1 MASVWHKVLLW
12 MIFWDVTPASAMF
25 HNKKSGDNI
34 FESPTKRLRQHV
46 HTLFLDN
53 KLSGQETQL
62 LENQIGA
69 CHVQGFKEHAGPSV
83 NVSKKAARDML
94 RRCLKGTKWPKIY
107 TAEIRIWD
115 AKLQVEK
122 YAKVALLLPHELLHV
137 LGTMNSAETLTQLD
151 GAVESVQAHC
161 RKAQRV
167 FGSPTCGFG
176 LWSDATPF
184 NWDRTKTLEIILIS
198 FPGLEPP
205 HHTVRIPVCAIPHE
219 LVLKEKTF
227 QDIFSIIAWSFQCMA
242 IQFMPNHR
250 HDGSPWCVPEDNWR
264 KQRQGLPLPCPGVLA
279 EVRCD
284 WKCQA
289 EVFGLPSWQQK
300 ACICCKCSA
309 TLETFTDFTS
319 NAVWR
324 TERYSHWDFLEKLES
339 LDRPRTALYKCPFFT
354 TEVFKLDWLHV
365 ADLGCSCDML
375 GNLLWYV
382 LPKFG
387 GTRQEQLSALWLRM
401 KIYYADCA
409 IQDTI
414 GNLTFGMLR
423 KKAPLR
429 PS

>member
-107 TAEIRIWD
+107 TAEVRIWD

-161 RKAQRV
+161 RKAQRA

-219 LVLKEKTF
+219 LVLKQKTF
-227 QDIFSIIAWSFQCMA
+227 QDIFSIIEWSFQCMA
-242 IQFMPNHR
+242 IQFGNNGKAYPCLVLVVFLLKCDVIGNVKLKCLAFPA
-250 HDGSPWCVPEDNWR
+250 GSKKLAFAANALPPWKPSLTSLPMLCGGPKDTATGIFWR
-264 KQRQGLPLPCPGVLA
+264 NSNPWTGQGL
-279 EVRCD
+279 
-284 WKCQA
+284 
-289 EVFGLPSWQQK
+289 
-300 ACICCKCSA
+300 
-309 TLETFTDFTS
+309 
-319 NAVWR
+319 
-324 TERYSHWDFLEKLES
+324 
-339 LDRPRTALYKCPFFT
+339 RTALYKCPFFT

-387 GTRQEQLSALWLRM
+387 
-401 KIYYADCA
+401 
-409 IQDTI
+409 
-414 GNLTFGMLR
+414 
-423 KKAPLR
+423 APGR
-429 PS
+429 SN

>member
-1 MASVWHKVLLW
+1 MSCSVVRCKLVSHGICVAQSAPMDDFL
-12 MIFWDVTPASAMF
+12 DVTPASAMF

-53 KLSGQETQL
+53 KLSGQETLL

-151 GAVESVQAHC
+151 GAVESAQAHC
-161 RKAQRV
+161 RKAQRA

-198 FPGLEPP
+198 FPGLSLHIIQSEFRS
-205 HHTVRIPVCAIPHE
+205 VRFLMSWSSRRKHVN
-219 LVLKEKTF
+219 
-227 QDIFSIIAWSFQCMA
+227 IFLASLHGASSAW
-242 IQFMPNHR
+242 
-250 HDGSPWCVPEDNWR
+250 
-264 KQRQGLPLPCPGVLA
+264 
-279 EVRCD
+279 
-284 WKCQA
+284 
-289 EVFGLPSWQQK
+289 
-300 ACICCKCSA
+300 
-309 TLETFTDFTS
+309 
-319 NAVWR
+319 
-324 TERYSHWDFLEKLES
+324 
-339 LDRPRTALYKCPFFT
+339 PFN
-354 TEVFKLDWLHV
+354 
-365 ADLGCSCDML
+365 S
-375 GNLLWYV
+375 
-382 LPKFG
+382 
-387 GTRQEQLSALWLRM
+387 
-401 KIYYADCA
+401 
-409 IQDTI
+409 
-414 GNLTFGMLR
+414 
-423 KKAPLR
+423 
-429 PS
+429 

>member
-1 MASVWHKVLLW
+1 M
-12 MIFWDVTPASAMF
+12 
-25 HNKKSGDNI
+25 
-34 FESPTKRLRQHV
+34 
-46 HTLFLDN
+46 
-53 KLSGQETQL
+53 
-62 LENQIGA
+62 
-69 CHVQGFKEHAGPSV
+69 
-83 NVSKKAARDML
+83 
-94 RRCLKGTKWPKIY
+94 
-107 TAEIRIWD
+107 
-115 AKLQVEK
+115 EK

-161 RKAQRV
+161 RKAQRA

-289 EVFGLPSWQQK
+289 EVFGLPSKKLAFAANALPPWK
-300 ACICCKCSA
+300 PSLTSLPMLCGGPKDTA
-309 TLETFTDFTS
+309 TGIFWRNSNPWTGQGLLFTNVHS
-319 NAVWR
+319 
-324 TERYSHWDFLEKLES
+324 S
-339 LDRPRTALYKCPFFT
+339 P
-354 TEVFKLDWLHV
+354 
-365 ADLGCSCDML
+365 
-375 GNLLWYV
+375 
-382 LPKFG
+382 PKF
-387 GTRQEQLSALWLRM
+387 LNW
-401 KIYYADCA
+401 
-409 IQDTI
+409 I
-414 GNLTFGMLR
+414 GCMLQI
-423 KKAPLR
+423 
-429 PS
+429 

>member
-1 MASVWHKVLLW
+1 MCYNEREGERERESERERERQVEIQEFACAAPCSMSCSVVRCKLVSHGICVAQSAPMDDFLGC
-12 MIFWDVTPASAMF
+12 DAMF

-46 HTLFLDN
+46 HTLFLDS

-115 AKLQVEK
+115 GKLQVEK

-161 RKAQRV
+161 RKAQRA

-227 QDIFSIIAWSFQCMA
+227 QDILASLHGASSAWPFNSCPTTGKMA
-242 IQFMPNHR
+242 VLGASQKTIGGNNGKAYPCLVLVFLLKCDVIGNVKLKCLAFPA
-250 HDGSPWCVPEDNWR
+250 GSKKLAFAANALPPRKPSLTSLPMLCGGPKDTATGIFWRNSNPWTG
-264 KQRQGLPLPCPGVLA
+264 QGLL
-279 EVRCD
+279 
-284 WKCQA
+284 
-289 EVFGLPSWQQK
+289 
-300 ACICCKCSA
+300 
-309 TLETFTDFTS
+309 FTNVHS
-319 NAVWR
+319 
-324 TERYSHWDFLEKLES
+324 S
-339 LDRPRTALYKCPFFT
+339 P
-354 TEVFKLDWLHV
+354 
-365 ADLGCSCDML
+365 
-375 GNLLWYV
+375 
-382 LPKFG
+382 PKF
-387 GTRQEQLSALWLRM
+387 LNW
-401 KIYYADCA
+401 
-409 IQDTI
+409 I
-414 GNLTFGMLR
+414 GCMLQI
-423 KKAPLR
+423 
-429 PS
+429 